1 MLIYLLGGKHRNG
14 ISDVSRALGDLE
26 ARNNALGLGVRSE
39 LRTLKDEILT
49 AVEKVV
55 PDEPQNQHH
64 TKRQL
69 NIPEH
74 DNAFDQFFP
83 GSFMIDLHRFSS
95 SMSQLYNRS
104 QSTMLLHR
112 ILRSLHYTTIKERQH
127 RIPEAYIETFTW
139 IFKGSS
145 PDQSCQIKFV
155 DFLQGAGNL
164 FWVQGKPGSGKS
176 TLMKFLSSH
185 AETRLHLEQWA
196 SGSER
201 KLLLASHFF
210 WYAGTRLQK
219 SQAGLLRSLLY
230 EILRQ
235 CPEIALLVSSL
246 HPEFRMYEEQD
257 WSWAHE
263 DLLCIF
269 HEVFKAYP
277 GIAFCFFID
286 GLDEYSEDGMTTTN
300 LIETL
305 RRFADHPNVKMC
317 VSSRPWP
324 VFADAFQNKP
334 GLKLEDL
341 TRNDIMHYVNHHFD
355 KSVSFQ
361 RLKYTDQIY
370 PALPERI
377 WSQAQGVFL
386 WVYLVVRDL
395 LDGLTHG
402 EQSQSLLNRLN
413 AFPRDLD
420 KFFQH
425 MIDSIEPQYLQQA
438 ARTLDIAIGAEQAL
452 TMVAYSFIDEVE
464 NNARFP
470 LHLGNDGMPEEE
482 FRLRE
487 DLMRRR
493 LSGRCKGLLEIMSG
507 KDMSSPYLHLKV
519 DFIHRTVYEFLR
531 NSSSVQSLIEL
542 HAKNISSSLLL
553 CRATV
558 AEIKRAPFK
567 EFLEMANIHQFINNL
582 FLFAAKAELDQENR
596 EEVVKLLE
604 SSRDTFHK
612 SFWNWEKQ
620 ESYFLGLACRAGI
633 LCYVDHQLRQAHVQP
648 WINGSWR
655 PLLGYIL
662 GCTGGIKVDVVR
674 SLLMAGAHPNKF
686 CGETTVWGSFV
697 YIVRNKRE
705 FRNQPGIFET
715 MKLLVAEGA
724 DLRLWVKPLKHNE
737 ELLSMWVPD
746 GGFMVSD
753 VLRDHFTEAQFNT
766 LRKISAKARRRQ
778 LLRVIMSG
786 FRWRSRRD
794 IS

>member
-1 MLIYLLGGKHRNG
+1 MADPISSLGTATNIITLVEFTWKLLTNTKNVYQSATGENENNLVLAVVAEDIKNLSDAIDASPGSGKDMQTLVQTSRKIAGELLKALDHLKVKGKKTVWKSLTVALKDVWHRGKIEEFSQRLAQLQAQVASHMQISLLNG

-39 LRTLKDEILT
+39 LRFLKNEILA

-55 PDEPQNQHH
+55 PDESQNQHH

-185 AETRLHLEQWA
+185 AESRLHLGQWA

-235 CPEIALLVSSL
+235 CPEIAPLVSSL

-269 HEVFKAYP
+269 SRVFKAYP

-425 MIDSIEPQYLQQA
+425 MVDSIEPQYLQQA

-470 LHLGNDGMPEEE
+470 LHLGNDGMPDEE

-582 FLFAAKAELDQENR
+582 FFFAAKAELDQENR

-620 ESYFLGLACRAGI
+620 EGAIQYSEEDIRQSSKTAAPKS
-633 LCYVDHQLRQAHVQP
+633 DH
-648 WINGSWR
+648 
-655 PLLGYIL
+655 
-662 GCTGGIKVDVVR
+662 VR
-674 SLLMAGAHPNKF
+674 
-686 CGETTVWGSFV
+686 
-697 YIVRNKRE
+697 I
-705 FRNQPGIFET
+705 
-715 MKLLVAEGA
+715 
-724 DLRLWVKPLKHNE
+724 
-737 ELLSMWVPD
+737 
-746 GGFMVSD
+746 
-753 VLRDHFTEAQFNT
+753 
-766 LRKISAKARRRQ
+766 
-778 LLRVIMSG
+778 
-786 FRWRSRRD
+786 
-794 IS
+794 